1 MAQGRIPLSAIVI
14 GARLPPGLEVAH
26 CTLLADRSEAH
37 FDSAAETWTVTAPDG
52 TVTTATVVVDA
63 RPSSNP
69 VIASHG
75 VPNYFRIPGPDV
87 RRQARYVTR
96 CLRLIERSGAARME
110 AKSSVI
116 LHRWRPDPVG
126 RSFYLTGAQPGQDD
140 LYDGP
145 ATVTVGDQTF
155 TSRVRLVGHL
165 DAIDGRY
172 HWQGMVFHALP
183 DGAQSRSAGVTLTIQ
198 HRAVGAKVVEQTPW
212 GTHTISGVGE
222 PPFA

>member
-1 MAQGRIPLSAIVI
+1 MSAIVI
-14 GARLPPGLEVAH
+14 GAGLPAALEVAA
-26 CTLLADRSEAH
+26 CSLLADRSEAY
-37 FDSAAETWTVTAPDG
+37 FDSAAESWTVAAPDG
-52 TVTTATVVVDA
+52 TVATATVVVDA
-63 RPSSNP
+63 RPSPNA

-96 CLRLIERSGAARME
+96 CLRLIERSGAARTE
-110 AKSSVI
+110 ARSAVF

-126 RSFYLTGAQPGQDD
+126 RRFSLTGALPERDD

-145 ATVTVGDQTF
+145 ATVTVGGRSV

-165 DAIDGRY
+165 DAIDGLY

-183 DGAQSRSAGVTLTIQ
+183 DGAVGRSAGVTLTIQ
-198 HRAVGAKVVEQTPW
+198 DRSVGAKVVEKTPW